1 MKTAKPFGIS
11 KRSVW
16 KAWKLV
22 KANRGGAGVDQ
33 QTIAEFEADLANN
46 LYRIWN
52 RMSSGSYFP
61 PPVRKVEIP
70 KKQGGVR
77 VLGIPTIADRV
88 AQTVVKLHLE
98 PSLDEIFDQD
108 SYGYRP
114 GKSAKQAVAITRK
127 RCWKYHWVVEFDIK
141 GAFDHIDH
149 DLLMRAVHKH
159 VKLKWAILY
168 LERWLKAPTLSKE
181 GELESRSLGTP
192 QGGVISPLLMN
203 LFMHY
208 AFDVWI
214 RRTHPQCP
222 FARYADDAVVHC
234 RTQREAQELL
244 SGIAMRLEACR
255 LQMHPDKRSTRTEIV
270 LRASCREPARRHAN
284 GCAESSRVGICNGR
298 PQLILKNSQDSIIR
312 FLPGGGITMGASTL
326 RRCARSTSSWTRSWH
341 VGLVGNIRHSHVTNA
356 EAFAGS
362 GDLPTES
369 PNCSLTGP
377 SWENQRPDDGSRMT
391 RECHV
396 RFCERLG
403 EEVPPA
409 YSPRNRVLVRCKTS

>member
-1 MKTAKPFGIS
+1 MKTAKPFVIS

-16 KAWKLV
+16 KAWQLV
-22 KANRGGAGVDQ
+22 KANRGGAGVDA

-61 PPVRKVEIP
+61 PPVKRVEIP

-77 VLGIPTIADRV
+77 VLGVPTIADRV
-88 AQTVVKLHLE
+88 AQMVVKLHLE
-98 PSLDEIFDQD
+98 PSLDAIFDQD

-141 GAFDHIDH
+141 GAFDNIDH
-149 DLLMRAVHKH
+149 NLLMRAVHKH

-168 LERWLKAPTLSKE
+168 LERWLKAPTLSRE
-181 GELESRSLGTP
+181 GELASRSLGTP

-208 AFDVWI
+208 AFDVWM
-214 RRTHPQCP
+214 RRTRSQCP

-244 SGIAMRLEACR
+244 SGIAKRLEAFR
-255 LQMHPDKRSTRTEIV
+255 LQDRKSV
-270 LRASCREPARRHAN
+270 
-284 GCAESSRVGICNGR
+284 V
-298 PQLILKNSQDSIIR
+298 
-312 FLPGGGITMGASTL
+312 
-326 RRCARSTSSWTRSWH
+326 
-341 VGLVGNIRHSHVTNA
+341 
-356 EAFAGS
+356 
-362 GDLPTES
+362 
-369 PNCSLTGP
+369 
-377 SWENQRPDDGSRMT
+377 
-391 RECHV
+391 
-396 RFCERLG
+396 
-403 EEVPPA
+403 
-409 YSPRNRVLVRCKTS
+409 